1 MNLLI
6 ESSRANSRRRR
17 CRHSR
22 RLASRAAAALAAL
35 LVPSLSAGIIG
46 AAPTISKVTGE
57 DAASQPANQA
67 ETGINI
73 SAIGGDSRVETVT
86 YNDETGEVGPF
97 VTYSL
102 TSRSI
107 FPGYSLMGWS
117 SRTRT
122 TANPE
127 PPWNHAKLRPPAG
140 AAVLWG
146 DPSITSHA
154 GLPNVVLMT
163 SLMAPTAKFPLPFF
177 DGSAAIG
184 CSPLGGACVARSTD
198 GGVTFSPV
206 NCFSDTRD
214 TGVNT
219 CPAPFEPTKG
229 HFFDGSSSA
238 ITKVGTTFVGFVSF
252 VDTDLHRESVWKM
265 DDVTSAPAHPFVRD
279 PSRLGAMG
287 DTGDD
292 GLHGDLAE
300 IGTHERLRADG
311 ADLWKMSR
319 DGTDLKVNIHGQ
331 NRMFTVAA
339 ENVETQGFNVS
350 FPPDSVMRPV
360 VVRTGPQFAFDIGLN
375 EAGQREMRFIYAARE
390 GNQSF
395 MQGGFCTIDLS
406 HCEQP
411 MAWRFPPAGRP
422 VEFHPTIKFGVNDP
436 ATGRGSWRVTVDA
449 IRQDN
454 GVSVFSGDL
463 IGSATTPFVATAL
476 VPIAVTDSVPP
487 CPDLRI
493 SSNNSSSGYW
503 GDYDDMA
510 FDPISKTFVR
520 AFTDSSRLCTFR
532 EQFTSTNV
540 HVSTVETPPAARR
553 LNIVGTLVQLRDI
566 DNCPPCDSTLDNL
579 PIEFHLPI
587 TAPTPPVVQGYDQC
601 LSGDVKLRIEFH
613 ATLSPVD
620 LQTVHV
626 CVSQGIKENSGAL
639 NDNVCDNNVDQSTQV
654 CVDLAPGASTGFDD
668 GGLEIH
674 DFATAR
680 WNVVITNGS

>member
-1 MNLLI
+1 M
-6 ESSRANSRRRR
+6 
-17 CRHSR
+17 
-22 RLASRAAAALAAL
+22 AALAAL
-35 LVPSLSAGIIG
+35 LAPSLWSGIID
-46 AAPTISKVTGE
+46 AAPTVSKVTGE
-57 DAASQPANQA
+57 DAASQPNNQS

-73 SAIGGDSRVETVT
+73 SATGGDGRVETVT

-97 VTYSL
+97 VSYSIS
-102 TSRSI
+102 SRSI

-127 PPWNHAKLRPPAG
+127 PPWSHTKLRPPAG
-140 AAVLWG
+140 VAVLWG
-146 DPSITSHA
+146 DPSISSHV

-163 SLMAPTAKFPLPFF
+163 SLMAPSTKFPLPSF
-177 DGSAAIG
+177 DGSAASD

-198 GGVTFSPV
+198 GGLTFSFV
-206 NCFSDTRD
+206 NCFSDTSD
-214 TGVNT
+214 TGVRT
-219 CPAPFEPTKG
+219 CATPFEPTKG
-229 HFFDGSSSA
+229 HFFDGSSST
-238 ITKVGTTFVGFVSF
+238 ITKVGATFVGFASF
-252 VDTDLHRESVWKM
+252 IDTDLHRETVWKM
-265 DDVTSAPAHPFVRD
+265 DDVTSAPAHPFVHD
-279 PSRLGAMG
+279 LSRLGTMG

-292 GLHGDLAE
+292 GTHGDLGE

-319 DGTDLKVNIHGQ
+319 DGSDLKVNIHGQ
-331 NRMFTVAA
+331 SRAFKVVAS
-339 ENVETQGFNVS
+339 NVEAQGFHVN

-375 EAGQREMRFIYAARE
+375 EAGQREMRFIYAARNAAT
-390 GNQSF
+390 NQSF
-395 MQGGFCTIDLS
+395 VQGGFCTIDLL

-411 MAWRFPPAGRP
+411 PAWQFPPANGP

-436 ATGRGSWRVTVDA
+436 ATGHGSWRVTIDA
-449 IRQDN
+449 VTTTN
-454 GVSVFSGDL
+454 GVAVFSADL
-463 IGSATTPFVATAL
+463 IGTATAPFVATPL
-476 VPIAVTDSVPP
+476 VVNQVTDSVPP

-493 SSNNSSSGYW
+493 SGTNSSSGYW
-503 GDYDDMA
+503 GDYDEMT
-510 FDPISKTFVR
+510 FDPVSKTFVR
-520 AFTDSSRLCTFR
+520 AFTDSSRGCTIR

-540 HVSTVETPPAARR
+540 HVSTVETPPAARK

-613 ATLSPVD
+613 ASLSPID
-620 LQTVHV
+620 LQTVHL
-626 CVSQGIKENSGAL
+626 CVSQGLKENSGAL
-639 NDNVCDNNVDQSTQV
+639 TDNVCDNNVDQGPAV
-654 CVDLAPGASTGFDD
+654 CVDLAPGASTSFSD
-668 GGLEIH
+668 GGLEIP

-680 WNVVITNGS
+680 WNVIISNTN